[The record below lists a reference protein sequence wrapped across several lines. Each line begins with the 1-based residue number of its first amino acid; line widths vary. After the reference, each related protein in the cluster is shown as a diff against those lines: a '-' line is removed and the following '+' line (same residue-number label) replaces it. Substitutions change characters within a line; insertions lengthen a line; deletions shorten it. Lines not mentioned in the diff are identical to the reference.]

1 MKHIRQ
7 LNMLTQKFELLAKDL
22 GFDNLAICDAKVRFD
37 KKDLHGLDRE
47 KNLTVAWNI

>member
-22 GFDNLAICDAKVRFD
+22 GFDNLAICDAAVRFD
-37 KKDLHGLDRE
+37 KKSYMDWIE